1 MFGVERFSFLPDLQ
15 RDGGDLAR
23 QRQPGHF
30 RSYALG
36 QQSGVKLT
44 EYSLAKGSH
53 RGGTLEQAFQ
63 FVVMVPVQTADLR
76 WPGLALHLSVDHA
89 VLGAVVCFQRQPA
102 ISPELALAAEAKRSL
117 HASDQQGSANWSQ
130 KGNTGQY
137 RRGGMFA
144 ALYKQIAP
152 GLAAESLAS
161 GYARASEMAIRPG

>member
-1 MFGVERFSFLPDLQ
+1 MRSSCLWFYMFGVERFSFLPDLQ

-36 QQSGVKLT
+36 QQSRVELT
-44 EYSLAKGSH
+44 EYSLTKGSH

-102 ISPELALAAEAKRSL
+102 VGPELALGAEAV
-117 HASDQQGSANWSQ
+117 
-130 KGNTGQY
+130 
-137 RRGGMFA
+137 
-144 ALYKQIAP
+144 AP
-152 GLAAESLAS
+152 AQHG
-161 GYARASEMAIRPG
+161 AIPRPD

>member
-1 MFGVERFSFLPDLQ
+1 MCSSCLWFYMFGVERFSFLPDLQ

-63 FVVMVPVQTADLR
+63 FVVMVPVQRSEEHTSELQSR
-76 WPGLALHLSVDHA
+76 LHL
-89 VLGAVVCFQRQPA
+89 VCRLLL
-102 ISPELALAAEAKRSL
+102 EK
-117 HASDQQGSANWSQ
+117 
-130 KGNTGQY
+130 K
-137 RRGGMFA
+137 
-144 ALYKQIAP
+144 KK
-152 GLAAESLAS
+152 
-161 GYARASEMAIRPG
+161 